1 MTVPSPLTSRQ
12 LLGKSPRSFWRI
24 DHSARAITG
33 LLAVLGLSQPAAH
46 AATSTKQNNS
56 TALNLA
62 GSWDTLPG
70 VADIAQWTS
79 TVTAANS
86 PGLGA
91 DLSWLGLKIVSPGGL
106 VTLAAG
112 NTLTVGA
119 SGIDLS
125 TATQNLTLN
134 SGLTLQGKQNWSAA
148 ASRTL
153 DVAGIFTRTGATVD
167 FTSFNA
173 TATLGTLANDPS
185 GILGPWATTG
195 ATTSLNY
202 V

>member
-1 MTVPSPLTSRQ
+1 MTALNPPTRSS
-12 LLGKSPRSFWRI
+12 LLGQSAHSFWKI
-24 DHSARAITG
+24 DRSALAITG
-33 LLAVLGLSQPAAH
+33 LLAVLGLTQPAAH

-62 GSWDTLPG
+62 GSWDTLPTS
-70 VADIAQWTS
+70 ADIAQWTS
-79 TVTAANS
+79 TVTTANS
-86 PGLGA
+86 PILGA
-91 DLSWLGLKIVSPGGL
+91 DLSWHGLKIVSPGGL

-112 NTLTVGA
+112 NTLTIGA

-134 SGLTLQGKQNWSAA
+134 SGLTLQGKQSWQAA

-153 DVAGIFTRTGATVD
+153 DVAGTFTRSGAVVD
-167 FTSFNA
+167 FTNFNA

-195 ATTSLNY
+195 ATPSLN
-202 V
+202 